1 MSSRSLAEKGSVP
14 IRYWVVWW
22 TILGAAVVVCYV
34 LLTPFWLGARGVAW
48 IAEYRARRREGVRGT
63 RV

>member
-1 MSSRSLAEKGSVP
+1 MP

-22 TILGAAVVVCYV
+22 TILGAAVVVFYV